1 MPHNGIILYYTHGR
15 NHVSIFQDPS
25 TLPCV
30 GVCSEIT
37 AQETAVRAN
46 RRSSFSGGTAPL
58 VPRSSQMGSQRRG
71 GGGTMPPPSLGSGR
85 LATSAVGGVRQR
97 GVERAGARTRDLV
110 ARQG

>member
-1 MPHNGIILYYTHGR
+1 MPHNGISFYTIHTGEIMFPR
-15 NHVSIFQDPS
+15 SKYLAI
-25 TLPCV
+25 CV

-46 RRSSFSGGTAPL
+46 RRSSFSGGIAPL

-71 GGGTMPPPSLGSGR
+71 GGGTMPPRSLGPGR